1 MQTSQASSRKGRVV
15 KARQPENLDPLSV
28 KSGEEL
34 QVSERQD
41 AWQDNPEWIW
51 VWCTDP
57 RDKSAWAPFDLL
69 EPLPGQ
75 GRYRA
80 RAGYT
85 YDAVELPVAS
95 GDEIVVNSE
104 KNGWYW
110 CTNSQGE
117 QGWVPADH
125 VTLAE
130 SSQ

>member
-1 MQTSQASSRKGRVV
+1 MQSSQASGRKGRVV
-15 KARQPENLDPLSV
+15 KARQPENLDPLGV
-28 KSGEEL
+28 TSGEEL

-41 AWQDNPEWIW
+41 AWQDNLEWIW

-57 RDKSAWAPFDLL
+57 RNKSAWVPADLL
-69 EPLPGQ
+69 EYLPGHGSQ
-75 GRYRA
+75 RA
-80 RAGYT
+80 RARYT

-95 GDEIVVNSE
+95 GDEITVNSE

-110 CTNSQGE
+110 CTNPQGE
-117 QGWVPADH
+117 QGWVPVDH